1 MEAGFGGFTDSQVNL
16 QHKASAVE
24 NDEREQHDN
33 EEQSVGRMSGY
44 NDNVQGGRRYFYGH
58 ECKHTSPPVIAWKIP
73 NHHISFSYCVARLE
87 NMSEP
92 LSQIIRRVWYPKK
105 L

>member
-1 MEAGFGGFTDSQVNL
+1 MEAGFGGFTDSLVNL

-44 NDNVQGGRRYFYGH
+44 NDNVQGA
-58 ECKHTSPPVIAWKIP
+58 VD
-73 NHHISFSYCVARLE
+73 ISMD
-87 NMSEP
+87 MSVSTHLP
-92 LSQIIRRVWYPKK
+92 L
-105 L
+105 